1 MKLTKAQFRRLCQI
15 AGSGNI
21 FEDADSFE
29 KYGQDWTRFH
39 QPAPSAIIFARD
51 VAQLIEIVS
60 YANSEKLAL
69 VPSGGRTGQSGGAV
83 ACQGEIVISFEKMNR
98 ILSFNEVDQTVT
110 LEPGVITQALQAF
123 AREKGLY
130 YPVDFASSGSSQI
143 GGNIA
148 TNAGG
153 IKVLRYGL
161 SRNWVAGLKVIT
173 GAGQYL
179 TFNHSLVKNATGYD
193 FRHLFIGSEG
203 TLGFVVEATLR
214 LTSPPDSLE
223 VMLLAVPEM
232 TDTISILQEFRR
244 RIRLTAFEFFS
255 DKALAHVV
263 RQMNCPRPFKEM
275 SDYYVLLEYESDNEQ
290 DQDAAMLAF
299 QACIDAGW
307 VVDGIVGK
315 SQQQNENL
323 WRYREAISE
332 SITPYTP
339 YKNDV
344 SVLVSRVPEF
354 LETVDKLVSER
365 YPEFEIIWFGHI
377 GDGNLHL
384 NILKPKAWA
393 LSDFK
398 GECEKVSQEVLGIV
412 ADFEGSISAE
422 HGVGLLKR
430 DQLQFSRSL
439 EEIELMR
446 QVKKVFDP
454 NGIMNPGKL
463 IPGQESVGISLSPTA
478 P

>member
-1 MKLTKAQFRRLCQI
+1 MKLSKDQLDRLKEI
-15 AGSGNI
+15 AGPGNVLV
-21 FEDADSFE
+21 DASAFE

-39 QPAPSAIIFARD
+39 QPDPSAVIFARSIS
-51 VAQLIEIVS
+51 QLTEIVG
-60 YANSEKLAL
+60 YANREKLAL
-69 VPSGGRTGQSGGAV
+69 IPSGGRTGQSGGAV
-83 ACQGEIVISFEKMNR
+83 ASKGEIVVSFEKMDR

-110 LEPGVITQALQAF
+110 VEPGVITRTLQDF
-123 AREKGLY
+123 ARDNGLY

-161 SRNWVAGLKVIT
+161 SRNWIAGLKVVT
-173 GAGQYL
+173 GAGQNL
-179 TFNHSLVKNATGYD
+179 TLNHSLVKNATGYD

-214 LTSPPDSLE
+214 LTRPPDSLE
-223 VMLLAVPEM
+223 VMLLAVPKM
-232 TDTISILQEFRR
+232 TDTLSILQEFRKK
-244 RIRLTAFEFFS
+244 ISLTAFEFFS
-255 DKALAHVV
+255 DKALIHVI
-263 RQMNCPRPFKEM
+263 RQLDCPRPFKEM
-275 SDYYVLLEYESDNEQ
+275 SDFYVLLEYENSSEQ
-290 DQDAAMLAF
+290 IQEAAMSAF
-299 QACIDAGW
+299 ESSVDSGW
-307 VVDGIVGK
+307 VLDGVVGK

-332 SITPYTP
+332 SITAYTP

-354 LETVDKLVSER
+354 LEAVDRTVVKR
-365 YPEFEIIWFGHI
+365 YPEFEVIWFGHI

-384 NILKPKAWA
+384 NILKPEGWEVM
-393 LSDFK
+393 DFK
-398 GECEKVSQEVLGIV
+398 RECEKVSQEVLGIV
-412 ADFEGSISAE
+412 AEFKGSISAE
-422 HGVGLLKR
+422 HGVGLLKK
-430 DQLQFSRSL
+430 DQLHFSRSL

-446 QVKKVFDP
+446 DLKKVFDP

-463 IPGQESVGISLSPTA
+463 IPG
-478 P
+478 